1 MSNTGWQFWIDR
13 GGTFTDVI
21 GCAPDGVT
29 HSLKLLSDN
38 PQEYADAAAAGI
50 ARILEREGGPDRARV
65 TEIRMG
71 TTVATNALL
80 ERRGA
85 RTGLLLTRGFG
96 DTLAIGDQTR
106 PELFALDIHKPAPLY
121 ERVAEV
127 DERISTAGEVLQPL
141 NTAALDSVL
150 QAWRAA
156 GIESVAICLLHGWQW
171 PAHEQEVAERAR
183 AAGFAHVCAAHA
195 VSPTLELL
203 SRAGTTLVD
212 AYLSPVLGRYVDSL
226 RAALR
231 ELHIAADT
239 IVFMQSHGGLVAPEH
254 FRGKDA
260 LLSGPAGGVVGM
272 RAAGQRAGT
281 SRLIGFDMG
290 GTSTDVSVCA
300 GEPDITTRSLID
312 GIWLRSPMLKIHT
325 IAAGGGSLLRF
336 ADGRFQVGPASAGAV
351 PGPLSYGRGGPLTI
365 TDANL
370 LLGRL
375 QAARFPRICG
385 ADGRQPLD
393 SAGVQAAFA
402 TLAAE
407 ASGAGGS
414 ALTPERTAAGFL
426 RVAVDNMAN
435 AIRQVTVGRGLD
447 PREFDLCCFGG
458 AGGQLVCQVA
468 DQLGIRRILLDPD
481 AAVLSARGM
490 AEAERTAYRQRSVDR
505 PLDNTTL
512 AAARELAAALLAEC
526 RDELALPGKPDPA
539 ARERIVLDVQAAG
552 TATTLPIELL
562 DDLDLQ
568 AEFARAHTAWFG
580 FAPPGDATAARLHLA
595 ALRVTVTRPAAP
607 RPAPATVAAATA
619 APVAAGAAAVYLDD
633 EWTTLPVYER
643 STLQPE
649 HTLAGPALIGETHST
664 LVLEQGWSLRV
675 NASLQLQLERTAARA
690 AAELATGP
698 DPVLL
703 EIVNNRFVYVAGQ
716 MGMTLAQT
724 ARSVNIRE
732 RRDFSCALFTAD
744 GELIAN
750 APHVPVHL
758 GSMDDSVRSALR
770 CARAALQRGDVLLT
784 NAPYNGGTHLPDVTV
799 ISGVVAP
806 DTGALEFVVASR
818 AHHADIGGLTP
829 GSMPPFSRHIDEEG
843 VLFDAF
849 TVVADGRFR
858 ERELRA
864 QLAATEWP
872 ARNPAQN
879 VADFQA
885 QIAANTVGRRLLLA
899 MRDEF
904 GAQRVAD
911 YARYVQDN
919 AEACV
924 RSAISKLQPGRFR
937 YPLDNGQEIVV
948 EIRLDA
954 ARRDAEID
962 FTGTS
967 AARDNN
973 LNAPVAVCQA
983 AVMYVFRTLVEHPI
997 PLNAGCRKPL
1007 RVIIPPGCMLNPDYP
1022 AAVVGGNVETSQC
1035 VTDALYGALG
1045 LLAGSQGTMNN
1056 LSFGN
1061 ATHQYYETIAGGAGA
1076 SRRAAGA
1083 DAVQTHMTNTPITDV
1098 EILEAH
1104 YPVRVREFAVRR
1116 GSGGRGAHRG
1126 GHGVVRRIEFLQQL
1140 HAAVLSNNR
1149 VCAPFGLAGGLPGQP
1164 GRNRI
1169 ERADGTCED
1178 YGGALTTMLE
1188 PGDVLV
1194 IETPGGGGF
1203 GAPVESAT
1211 RGSGEQQ
1218 G

>member
-1 MSNTGWQFWIDR
+1 MQRHMTNTGWQFWIDR

-21 GCAPDGVT
+21 GCAPDGT
-29 HSLKLLSDN
+29 TRSLKLLSEN
-38 PQEYADAAAAGI
+38 PQEYADAAATGI
-50 ARILEREGGPDRARV
+50 ARILAAAGQPAGARV
-65 TEIRMG
+65 SEIRMG

-85 RTGLLLTRGFG
+85 RTGLLLTRGCG
-96 DTLAIGDQTR
+96 ATLAIGDQTR
-106 PELFALDIHKPAPLY
+106 PELFALDIRRPAPLY
-121 ERVAEV
+121 ACVAEV
-127 DERISTAGEVLQPL
+127 DERLSAGGAVLQAVD
-141 NTAALDSVL
+141 TAALDAVL

-156 GIESVAICLLHGWQW
+156 GIESIAICLLHGWRW
-171 PAHEQEVAERAR
+171 PAHEQQVAAQAR
-183 AAGFAHVCAAHA
+183 AAGFAQVYAAHN

-203 SRAGTTLVD
+203 SRAGTTLAD
-212 AYLSPVLGRYVDSL
+212 AYLSPVLARYVDSFRATL
-226 RAALR
+226 RQLD
-231 ELHIAADT
+231 IAADN
-239 IVFMQSHGGLVAPEH
+239 IVFMQSHGGLVAPEY
-254 FRGKDA
+254 FCGKDA

-281 SRLIGFDMG
+281 ARLIGFDMG

-300 GEPDITTRSLID
+300 GQPDISSRSHIGGL
-312 GIWLRSPMLKIHT
+312 WLRSPMLRIHT

-336 ADGRFQVGPASAGAV
+336 ADGRFQVGPQSAGAA

-375 QAARFPRICG
+375 QVARFPRICG

-393 SAGVQAAFA
+393 LAGVQAAFA
-402 TLAAE
+402 ALAAE
-407 ASGAGGS
+407 VTQASGQPT
-414 ALTPERTAAGFL
+414 TPELTAAGFL

-435 AIRQVTVGRGLD
+435 AIRQVTVARGLD
-447 PREFDLCCFGG
+447 PADFDLCCFGG
-458 AGGQLVCQVA
+458 AGGQLVCAVA
-468 DQLGIRRILLDPD
+468 AQLGIPRILLDPD

-490 AEAERTAYRQRSVDR
+490 AAAERAAYRQQSVDR
-505 PLDNTTL
+505 PLDAATLTAMHALAKKL
-512 AAARELAAALLAEC
+512 AAECCAELG
-526 RDELALPGKPDPA
+526 LPAGADPA
-539 ARERIVLDVQAAG
+539 ADTHTVLEVQAAG
-552 TATTLPIELL
+552 TATTLPLELVA
-562 DDLDLQ
+562 DLDVQ
-568 AEFARAHTAWFG
+568 AAFARAHQQRFG
-580 FAPPGDATAARLHLA
+580 FAPPGDTGATRLHLA
-595 ALRVTVTRPAAP
+595 ALRVTVTRPASP
-607 RPAPATVAAATA
+607 PPAPPAAPAAAAPPVAAATA
-619 APVAAGAAAVYLDD
+619 GVYFDD
-633 EWTTLPVYER
+633 GWTTLPVFAR
-643 STLQPE
+643 AALLPG
-649 HTLAGPALIGETHST
+649 HTLAGPALIAESHST
-664 LVLEQGWSLRV
+664 LVVERGWSLTV
-675 NASLQLQLERTAARA
+675 NSALQLVLTQATARTPVALAA
-690 AAELATGP
+690 GP

-703 EIVNNRFVYVAGQ
+703 EIVNNRFVYVAEQ
-716 MGMTLAQT
+716 MGITLAQT

-732 RRDFSCALFTAD
+732 RRDFSCALFTASGD
-744 GELIAN
+744 LIAN

-770 CARAALQRGDVLLT
+770 TSRAALERGDVLLS

-849 TVVADGRFR
+849 TVVAAGRFR

-864 QLAATEWP
+864 QLANSAWP

-879 VADFQA
+879 VADFKA
-885 QIAANTVGRRLLLA
+885 QLAANTVGRQLLLE
-899 MRDEF
+899 MRAEF
-904 GAQRVAD
+904 GARRVAD

-924 RSAISKLQPGRFR
+924 RAAIGKLQPGRFT
-937 YPLDNGQEIVV
+937 YPLDNGQAIVV
-948 EIRLDA
+948 EIRIERA
-954 ARRDAEID
+954 SRTAEID

-983 AVMYVFRTLVEHPI
+983 AVMYVFRTLVEHDI
-997 PLNAGCRKPL
+997 PLNAGCRRPL
-1007 RVIIPPGCMLNPDYP
+1007 RVIIPEGCMLNPAYP

-1045 LLAGSQGTMNN
+1045 VLAGSQGTMNN

-1061 ATHQYYETIAGGAGA
+1061 AVHQYYETIAGGAGA
-1076 SRRAAGA
+1076 SQRAAGA
-1083 DAVQTHMTNTPITDV
+1083 DAVQTHMTNTPLTDV

-1104 YPVRVREFAVRR
+1104 YPVRVREFAVRE
-1116 GSGGRGAHRG
+1116 GSGGAGAQRG
-1126 GHGVVRRIEFLQQL
+1126 GHGVIRRIEFLEELQ
-1140 HAAVLSNNR
+1140 AAVLSGNR
-1149 VCAPFGLAGGLPGQP
+1149 TCAPFGLAGGQPGAP
-1164 GRNRI
+1164 GRNTI
-1169 ERADGTCED
+1169 ERADGTRETH
-1178 YGGALTTMLE
+1178 GAALATTMQ
-1188 PGDVLV
+1188 PGDVLC

-1203 GAPVESAT
+1203 GPPP
-1211 RGSGEQQ
+1211 GDP
-1218 G
+1218 

>member
-1 MSNTGWQFWIDR
+1 MRLQMSTTGWQFWIDR

-29 HSLKLLSDN
+29 HSLKLLSEN
-38 PQEYADAAAAGI
+38 PQEYADAAATGV
-50 ARILEREGGPDRARV
+50 ARILKRAGRPATERIA
-65 TEIRMG
+65 EIRMG

-96 DTLAIGDQTR
+96 ATLAIGNQTR
-106 PELFALDIHKPAPLY
+106 PQLFALDIRKPAVLY
-121 ERVAEV
+121 DRVAEV
-127 DERISTAGEVLQPL
+127 DERMTATGEVLRAVD
-141 NTAALDSVL
+141 TAALDAVL
-150 QAWRAA
+150 QAWHAE
-156 GIESVAICLLHGWQW
+156 GIEAVAICLLHSWRW
-171 PAHEQEVAERAR
+171 PAHEQQVADRAR
-183 AAGFAHVCAAHA
+183 AAGFGEVYAAHV
-195 VSPTLELL
+195 VSPTMGLL
-203 SRAGTTLVD
+203 SRAGTTLAD
-212 AYLSPVLGRYVDSL
+212 AYLSPVLARYVASF
-226 RAALR
+226 RATLR
-231 ELHIAADT
+231 ELNIAADR
-239 IVFMQSHGGLVAPEH
+239 IMFMQSHGGLVAPDH
-254 FRGKDA
+254 FHGKDA

-300 GEPDITTRSLID
+300 EEPEISTRNLI
-312 GIWLRSPMLKIHT
+312 GGLWLRSPMLQIHT

-336 ADGRFQVGPASAGAV
+336 ADGRFQVGPESAGAA
-351 PGPLSYGRGGPLTI
+351 PGPLSYGRNGPLTI

-375 QAARFPRICG
+375 QVARFPRVCG

-393 SAGVQAAFA
+393 LPGVQAAFTA
-402 TLAAE
+402 LAAE
-407 ASGAGGS
+407 VSGAGG
-414 ALTPERTAAGFL
+414 AQQTPESTATGFL

-435 AIRQVTVGRGLD
+435 AIRQVTVARGLD
-447 PREFDLCCFGG
+447 PAEFDLCCFGG

-468 DQLGIRRILLDPD
+468 DELGIKRILLDPD

-490 AEAERTAYRQRSVDR
+490 AEAERAAYRQRSIDR
-505 PLDNTTL
+505 PLDAAAL
-512 AAARELAAALLAEC
+512 AAARELAATLEAEC
-526 RDELALPGKPDPA
+526 RAELEQPGNSGPALRTRA
-539 ARERIVLDVQAAG
+539 VLDVQATG
-552 TATTLPIELL
+552 TATTLPIELR
-562 DDLDLQ
+562 DDLDVQ
-568 AEFARAHTAWFG
+568 AEFARAHAARFG
-580 FAPPGDATAARLHLA
+580 FAPPGDTAATRLNLE
-595 ALRVTVTRPAAP
+595 ALRVTLTRPAA
-607 RPAPATVAAATA
+607 APAAAAAVSA
-619 APVAAGAAAVYLDD
+619 ATEDPVAADTADVHLNGNWESV
-633 EWTTLPVYER
+633 PVFER
-643 STLQPE
+643 ADLQPG
-649 HTLAGPALIGETHST
+649 HALAGPALVAEAHSAI
-664 LVLEQGWSLRV
+664 VLEQGWSLSV
-675 NASLQLQLERTAARA
+675 NGGLQLVLERTAARPDLA
-690 AAELATGP
+690 AAAGP

-703 EIVNNRFVYVAGQ
+703 EIINNRFVYVAEQ
-716 MGMTLAQT
+716 MGVTLQQT

-732 RRDFSCALFTAD
+732 RRDFSCALFTAAGD
-744 GELIAN
+744 LIAN

-770 CARAALQRGDVLLT
+770 SGRAALERGDVLLS

-799 ISGVVAP
+799 ISGVVAA
-806 DTGALEFVVASR
+806 DSGALEFVVASR

-829 GSMPPFSRHIDEEG
+829 GSMPPFSQHIDEEG
-843 VLFDAF
+843 ILFDTF

-858 ERELRA
+858 ETELRA
-864 QLAATEWP
+864 QLATTAWP

-879 VADFQA
+879 VADFKA
-885 QIAANTVGRRLLLA
+885 QIAANSVGRQLLLA
-899 MRDEF
+899 MRAEL

-911 YARYVQDN
+911 YAGYVQDN

-924 RSAISKLQPGRFR
+924 RAAIGQLQPGGFR

-948 EIRLDA
+948 EIRIDTA
-954 ARRDAEID
+954 SRSAEID

-983 AVMYVFRTLVEHPI
+983 AVMYVFRTLVEHDI
-997 PLNAGCRKPL
+997 PLNAGCRQPL
-1007 RVIIPPGCMLNPDYP
+1007 RVIIPAGCMLNPTYP

-1035 VTDALYGALG
+1035 VTDALYGGLG

-1061 ATHQYYETIAGGAGA
+1061 ASHQYYETIAGGAGA
-1076 SRRAAGA
+1076 SARAAGA

-1104 YPVRVREFAVRR
+1104 YPVRIREFSVRA

-1126 GHGVVRRIEFLQQL
+1126 GHGVVRRIEFLEPL
-1140 HAAVLSNNR
+1140 RAAVLANNR
-1149 VCAPFGLAGGLPGQP
+1149 VRAPFGLAGGMPGQS
-1164 GRNRI
+1164 GRNSI
-1169 ERADGTCED
+1169 ERADGSRETP
-1178 YGGALTTMLE
+1178 GGALDTDMQ

-1203 GAPVESAT
+1203 GAPSD
-1211 RGSGEQQ
+1211 
-1218 G
+1218 